1 MLLFSCGEKV
11 AVPSPWGEGQGEG
24 MFFSGSPR
32 RYEVDVWG
40 NFSFSIPNRMKSP
53 HCSF

>member
-24 MFFSGSPR
+24 MFFSGSPNGC
-32 RYEVDVWG
+32 EVDVWG
-40 NFSFSIPNRMKSP
+40 DFNFSIPSWM
-53 HCSF
+53 